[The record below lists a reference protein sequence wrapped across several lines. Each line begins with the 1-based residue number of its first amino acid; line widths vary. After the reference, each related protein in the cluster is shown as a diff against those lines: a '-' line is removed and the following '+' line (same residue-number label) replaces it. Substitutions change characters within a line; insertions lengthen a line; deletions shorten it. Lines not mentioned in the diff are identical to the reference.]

1 MVSKPYASKGEYT
14 TTGSGKGHGTEGSG
28 KDHEHNL
35 LLSIPPY
42 ALKGVF
48 EHTAV
53 CLKKGSCTDGLF
65 MGTSRCFCDGSMVWQ
80 SSVQLH

>member
-1 MVSKPYASKGEYT
+1 MVSKPYASKREYC

-35 LLSIPPY
+35 FLSIPPY

-53 CLKKGSCTDGLF
+53 CLKKGS
-65 MGTSRCFCDGSMVWQ
+65 W
-80 SSVQLH
+80 H